1 MSNQLDND
9 ELLPTQTENYKVSEK
24 KAVNELQNLDANDE
38 SLNKWKASLGLGQ
51 AQLRFPDDE
60 RTVIVQ
66 ALVLQSGDHIIRMD
80 VSNKKAIE
88 ELSKRT
94 VSIKEGIEYT
104 FKIEFVVQREVVSG
118 LVFLQKLKRMNVT
131 VERTEDMC
139 GSFGPK
145 YETQEKRFPVATAPS
160 GMMARGVYGIR
171 SRFVDDDGVVHLD
184 WTWKLEIK
192 KDW

>member
-1 MSNQLDND
+1 DKRN
-9 ELLPTQTENYKVSEK
+9 
-24 KAVNELQNLDANDE
+24 
-38 SLNKWKASLGLGQ
+38 
-51 AQLRFPDDE
+51 
-60 RTVIVQ
+60 VIVQ
-66 ALVLQSGDHIIRMD
+66 ALVLESGDHVIRMD
-80 VSNKKAIE
+80 MSNEKAID

-118 LVFLQKLKRMNVT
+118 LKFLQQLKRMHVT

-139 GSFGPK
+139 GSYGPK
-145 YETQEKRFPVATAPS
+145 YETQEKRFPVAVAPS
-160 GMMARGVYGIR
+160 GMMARGVYAIR
-171 SRFVDDDGVVHLD
+171 SKFVDDDGVVHLD

>member
-1 MSNQLDND
+1 MSNQQDTD

-24 KAVNELQNLDANDE
+24 KAVDELQNLDANDE
-38 SLNKWKASLGLGQ
+38 SLNKWKASLV
-51 AQLRFPDDE
+51 RFPNDQ

-66 ALVLQSGDHIIRMD
+66 ALVLQSGDHVIRMD
-80 VSNKKAIE
+80 VSNERAIE

-160 GMMARGVYGIR
+160 GMLARGLYNIR

-184 WTWKLEIK
+184 WTWKMEIK